1 MEIFKKR
8 GKSLK
13 SICIKTIGE
22 EKINYMIELI
32 ESVPINVYLSNYRFK
47 TYDNL
52 IVHYP
57 FDENVDEFYEF
68 ISIIIKKCIE
78 KFYEDLLINKNVEK
92 NYFYLSSIERKYIS
106 EITRKV
112 LELPDE
118 KIGYKNDV
126 LKRLIKEYIK
136 ENKSII
142 IEGFVNF
149 RVKEYKDLL
158 DRIVEVSVFSYLDL
172 ITF

>member
-1 MEIFKKR
+1 M
-8 GKSLK
+8 K
-13 SICIKTIGE
+13 SICIKTICE

-32 ESVPINVYLSNYRFK
+32 EKVPINIYMSNYRFK

-52 IVHYP
+52 IIHYP
-57 FDENVDEFYEF
+57 FEENIEEFYDF
-68 ISIIIKKCIE
+68 VSIIIKKCIE
-78 KFYEDLLINKNVEK
+78 NFYEEDFINKNVEK

-106 EITRKV
+106 EITKKV

-118 KIGYKNDV
+118 KIGYKNDI
-126 LKRLIKEYIK
+126 LKNLIKNYIK

-149 RVKEYKDLL
+149 RIKEYKELL

>member
-1 MEIFKKR
+1 M
-8 GKSLK
+8 K
-13 SICIKTIGE
+13 SICIKTVGD

-32 ESVPINVYLSNYRFK
+32 EKLPINVYLSNYRFK

-52 IVHYP
+52 ILHYP
-57 FDENVDEFYEF
+57 FEENIDEFYEF
-68 ISIIIKKCIE
+68 VSIIIKKCIE
-78 KFYEDLLINKNVEK
+78 NFYEELFINKNVER

-106 EITRKV
+106 EIAKKV

-118 KIGYKNDV
+118 KIGYKNDI
-126 LKRLIKEYIK
+126 LKKLIKDYLK

-149 RVKEYKDLL
+149 RIKEYKELL
-158 DRIVEVSVFSYLDL
+158 DKIVEVSVFSYLDL

>member
-1 MEIFKKR
+1 M
-8 GKSLK
+8 K
-13 SICIKTIGE
+13 SICIKTISE

-32 ESVPINVYLSNYRFK
+32 EKVPINIYMSNYRFK

-52 IVHYP
+52 IIHYP
-57 FDENVDEFYEF
+57 FEENIEEFYDF
-68 ISIIIKKCIE
+68 VSIIIKKCIE
-78 KFYEDLLINKNVEK
+78 NFYEEDFINKNVEK

-106 EITRKV
+106 EITKKV

-118 KIGYKNDV
+118 KIGYKNDI
-126 LKRLIKEYIK
+126 LKNTIKKYIK

-149 RVKEYKDLL
+149 RIKEYKELL